1 MPRATTIALITVG
14 VLYLALAATTI
25 LVLGQRAGASA
36 APLSDLMALGIGP
49 VAVRPPPWWR
59 YCSPSAR

>member
-1 MPRATTIALITVG
+1 MIFNLNGTLWCLLLALITVG

-36 APLSDLMALGIGP
+36 VGLKINNSYMYEI
-49 VAVRPPPWWR
+49 
-59 YCSPSAR
+59 